1 MKQGTSLSCINAG
14 TIAITLT
21 IINFFL
27 IISLNLGH
35 VLNMWRKDVRITLY
49 LEDDLTLSET
59 TQAKNEIAG
68 FNEVDDIR
76 YISQEEAF
84 LLLKKNLDS
93 SNNLLDGFG
102 TNILPS
108 SFEVRLKEDVLTS
121 KGLED
126 FVAKI
131 EKVKGIEEI
140 NYDSD
145 LISGIS
151 TFFTVFK
158 VGNLTLGVM
167 LCVATVFIVS
177 NIIGL
182 SVYARREELE
192 VMKLMGATNFFIKT
206 PFLLE
211 GLIQGLLGSVFSLAL
226 LYGIY
231 KAFISKIGLFLSV
244 YLDGSDL
251 LFLPLNYIIL
261 IVICGMLLG
270 IFGSTISLRRFL
282 KNKWA

>member
-1 MKQGTSLSCINAG
+1 MKQGTFLSCINTG
-14 TIAITLT
+14 TIAITLA

-108 SFEVRLKEDVLTS
+108 SFEVRLKEEVLTS

-131 EKVKGIEEI
+131 EKVKGIEEV

-192 VMKLMGATNFFIKT
+192 IMKLMGATNFFIKA

-211 GLIQGLLGSVFSLAL
+211 GLIQGLLGSLFSLAL
-226 LYGIY
+226 LFGIY
-231 KAFISKIGLFLSV
+231 KAFISKMGLLLNV
-244 YLDGSDL
+244 YLDGSDP
-251 LFLPLNYIIL
+251 LFLPLNFIIL

-282 KNKWA
+282 KT